1 MLSQLSYTPESFAAE
16 FFAVRLF
23 AVRLFT
29 VRLFTVRLFVAEFS
43 TGKSLRQCA
52 RVDSN
57 HGPRR
62 YQRRALTN

>member
-16 FFAVRLF
+16 
-23 AVRLFT
+23 LFT

>member
-23 AVRLFT
+23 A